1 MTIIAFPAK
10 KAPPIRVIDDQRD
23 EVKALCALMSR
34 RVQMFRAGLY
44 ADERAINEACEAVQ
58 ITIGELS
65 RMIEL

>member
-1 MTIIAFPAK
+1 MTVIVFPAK

-23 EVKALCALMSR
+23 EVKALCALVSR

-58 ITIGELS
+58 ITVGELA
-65 RMIEL
+65 RMIER

>member
-23 EVKALCALMSR
+23 EVKALCALVSR

-44 ADERAINEACEAVQ
+44 ADEHAINDACEAVQ
-58 ITIGELS
+58 CTITELF
-65 RMIEL
+65 RMIDR